1 MIEFKALKD
10 KLMERLEALASP
22 HNLYFYI
29 QSDTG
34 EYKSPTRTDNTVTDY
49 INGLLSLNSS
59 DISNLTDGTVVAT
72 LTARLDLLVRLPDLT
87 ADEEYNNKAFDSVTT
102 KINRVRQVLGM
113 LTQASTQEEMQD
125 SADVSYSVSTIYQ
138 LATSGERAIVA
149 NVGDS
154 FTFTIYIYYIII
166 QGGINT
172 KSLVFNLD
180 GVNIPFQAMTMNRSK
195 TFDANVFSNT
205 TDGSVKNMA
214 VQSNWSVTFELPAI
228 KSDFFSTL
236 LNFIFGKDKIN
247 TAHCLYF
254 SQGTA
259 EYSKLVNLAEV
270 NLNGETIKNV
280 GLKITFFESVDS
292 YYLIALPDN
301 YELTEITEY
310 KEVATIRFADASK
323 SGFVLYSAGKATPIY
338 IPADGSVTLYDL
350 LAGDSIISSS
360 EITIS

>member
-10 KLMERLEALASP
+10 KLMTRLEELASP
-22 HNLYFYI
+22 HDLYFYI

-34 EYKSPTRTDNTVTDY
+34 DYKSPTRTNNTVIDY

-59 DISNLTDGTVVAT
+59 DVSNLTDGTVVAT

-87 ADEEYNNKAFDSVTT
+87 ADEEYNNKQFDSVTT

-113 LTQASTQEEMQD
+113 LTQSSTQEEMED
-125 SADVSYSVSTIYQ
+125 SAKVSYSVSTIYQ

-154 FTFTIYIYYIII
+154 FTFTIYIYYILV

-228 KSDFFSTL
+228 QSDFFSTL

-254 SQGTA
+254 SQGGA

-270 NLNGETIKNV
+270 NLNGETIKNA
-280 GLKITFFESVDS
+280 GLKITFFESVDN
-292 YYLIALPDN
+292 YYLIALPATYKVNEIKKDITNATVLFNDN
-301 YELTEITEY
+301 Q
-310 KEVATIRFADASK
+310 
-323 SGFVLYSAGKATPIY
+323 SGFVFIANDNINPQFIQAGEQLSLGNLTA
-338 IPADGSVTLYDL
+338 GSVV
-350 LAGDSIISSS
+350 ISSDA
-360 EITIS
+360 ITIF